1 MPHLLSETLV
11 WCVTLLLFGM
21 GLIGTLIPMLPGIII
36 IAAGCVWQG
45 VMGKEN
51 LAWWEWTVLAL
62 LVAGGMVIDKLSGGM
77 GAKKFGSTA
86 AGIWGAMI
94 GAVAGSLLFSPIV
107 GLLFMPFLGA
117 LLAELIFARKDIMDA
132 FRAGSGA
139 ALGMLAGLLLE
150 FTCGLLIMLQP
161 AMRKE
166 HFPMERMTPRIMKPA
181 IMATGIGTG
190 ASISWQNGGM
200 REPGRSTGR
209 ERRRFAEYV
218 GETVFLSATEKL
230 RCSCRRLPQ
239 GTVTVSF

>member
-1 MPHLLSETLV
+1 MTANA
-11 WCVTLLLFGM
+11 
-21 GLIGTLIPMLPGIII
+21 MLP
-36 IAAGCVWQG
+36 
-45 VMGKEN
+45 
-51 LAWWEWTVLAL
+51 
-62 LVAGGMVIDKLSGGM
+62 
-77 GAKKFGSTA
+77 
-86 AGIWGAMI
+86 
-94 GAVAGSLLFSPIV
+94 
-107 GLLFMPFLGA
+107 
-117 LLAELIFARKDIMDA
+117 ARKYRDA
-132 FRAGSGA
+132 DRSTEFWRR
-139 ALGMLAGLLLE
+139 MLASQSSMVKARQYMIFPMNRHSACSSYCL
-150 FTCGLLIMLQP
+150 FCSLLIMLQP